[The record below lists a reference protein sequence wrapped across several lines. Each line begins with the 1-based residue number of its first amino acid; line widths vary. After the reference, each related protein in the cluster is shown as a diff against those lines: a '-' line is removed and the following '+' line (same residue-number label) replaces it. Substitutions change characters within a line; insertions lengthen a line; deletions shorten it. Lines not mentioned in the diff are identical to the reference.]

1 MSPSSRARRSIDRQ
15 LVRAIALTTLFSLLG
30 AFSALFFY
38 ESQTLREE
46 LVARA
51 AMLARVVGTN
61 SAVAVSFDDARAV
74 EENLAALGSVPDV
87 VEAHVFDADGQIFA
101 SYRSN
106 AHTTDTPVTAR
117 PEGHEFRDRDLEMV
131 EIVQFQ
137 GVEVGSI
144 LLRLDTRSLSDR
156 LWMYFWMGCGVIGAA
171 VGVAFLIA
179 GRLRRQIADPIG
191 VLRENTAAV
200 ARGDLTRPLARGSDD
215 EIGELV
221 ASFNAMTVGLREL
234 VAQVRQSIGGV
245 SEVSRILEER
255 SASLANQASRQSVA
269 VSDSAESV
277 EQVSDSIRE
286 VNDNVER
293 LADVARETSSSV
305 LQLDAAIGEIA
316 NHMDQLAAA
325 IDTASG
331 AATQVTTSI
340 SQVAGGVRSLQV
352 ASADTAE
359 RLGELSTSVVHVKE
373 NAAETLDL
381 SEESSR
387 EAGEGMDAVR
397 ETIGAMGEIQSS
409 FAALERRVSRL
420 ADKSQSIEEIV
431 QVIKD
436 VADQTSLLSLNAAI
450 IAAQSGEHGRA
461 FSVVAEQVKGLADR
475 THHSAREITE
485 LIRAVQHDTET
496 AVQAVGEG
504 GTVVELGVQRSNVAG
519 EVLSRILDKTRS
531 STDHVR
537 RIVEATERQALE
549 LDRVD
554 QSLVEVRTIG
564 RAIDQS
570 THDQQLATGEIAESV
585 ENIRQLGMA
594 VRDSTEEQRRGS
606 GLITRAVSDFSNRVQ
621 QIAEATS
628 AQAKSSETIQTAL
641 QVFTDVTE
649 ESSAGAEEINQGVAG
664 LLERAARLE
673 SEIGRFK
680 TESPGSDDGARTDS
694 DGSGSAD

>member
-1 MSPSSRARRSIDRQ
+1 MIGERRHDRSIDRQ
-15 LVRAIALTTLFSLLG
+15 LVWAIALTTTVSLLG
-30 AFSALFFY
+30 VFAALILY
-38 ESQTLREE
+38 ESRTLRED
-46 LVARA
+46 LVSRGT
-51 AMLARVVGTN
+51 MLARVVGTN
-61 SAVAVSFDDARAV
+61 SAVALSFDDAGAV
-74 EENLAALGSVPDV
+74 QENLAALNTVPDV
-87 VEAHVFDADGQIFA
+87 LEAHVFDIQGRPFA
-101 SYRSN
+101 AYRSN
-106 AHTTDTPVTAR
+106 STGVEPGKAPTPR
-117 PEGHEFRDRDLEMV
+117 PEGHEFGDRGLEMV
-131 EIVQFQ
+131 ESITFQ
-137 GVEVGSI
+137 GVQVGTI
-144 LLRLDTRSLSDR
+144 MLWIDTKSLSDR
-156 LWMYFWMGCGVIGAA
+156 IWMYLWMGAGVS
-171 VGVAFLIA
+171 VVALVLSFLIA
-179 GRLRRQIADPIG
+179 GRLRRQIAQPLAS
-191 VLRENTAAV
+191 LRDNTAAV
-200 ARGDLTRPLARGSDD
+200 AQGDLTRPLSRSADD
-215 EIGELV
+215 EIGDLV
-221 ASFNAMTVGLREL
+221 GSFNAMTVGLREL

-245 SEVSRILEER
+245 SEVSRVLEER

-269 VSDSAESV
+269 VADSAESV
-277 EQVSDSIRE
+277 EQVSDSIRD
-286 VNDNVER
+286 VNVNAER

-316 NHMDQLAAA
+316 NHMDQLAGA

-340 SQVAGGVRSLQV
+340 SQVAGGVQSLQV

-359 RLGELSTSVVHVKE
+359 RLSELSTSVVHVKE
-373 NAAETLDL
+373 NAAETFDL

-409 FAALERRVSRL
+409 FSALERRVSRL

-485 LIRAVQHDTET
+485 LIRAVQSDTET

-504 GTVVELGVQRSNVAG
+504 GTVVERGVQRSNVAG
-519 EVLSRILDKTRS
+519 EVLSRILDKTRA

-549 LDRVD
+549 LDRVE

-570 THDQQLATGEIAESV
+570 THDQQIATSEIADSV
-585 ENIRQLGMA
+585 DNIRQLGMA

-606 GLITRAVSDFSNRVQ
+606 SLITRAVSDFSNRVQ

-649 ESSAGAEEINQGVAG
+649 ESKAGAEEINQGVAG

-680 TESPGSDDGARTDS
+680 TDREDR
-694 DGSGSAD
+694 